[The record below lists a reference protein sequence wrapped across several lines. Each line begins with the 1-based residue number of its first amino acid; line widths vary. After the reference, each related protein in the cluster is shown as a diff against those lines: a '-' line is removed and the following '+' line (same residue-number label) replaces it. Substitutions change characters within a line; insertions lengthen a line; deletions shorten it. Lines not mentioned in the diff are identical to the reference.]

1 MLMIESGEEGTRLDF
16 DDRPAIKGGWILLAF
31 LLFFPLGLILAA
43 IRLRKHRDLSY
54 QKVMEWKNAAV
65 TLFILF
71 GFSTLPLLRT
81 LSFAIQEERFGVF
94 YLSFFAAILFL
105 LLPGGFML
113 WKSGQKRKQL
123 FALYDHYRHI
133 VATEGITSIQT
144 IADMT
149 KQRPAVVANDLRR
162 LIYLGAFQDA
172 FVDMHSMTIVIN
184 RPAMDLSSRR
194 TAAVEELEGLTK
206 ELKGAYKELLNEYMK
221 MSSSSKPAEKPLPK
235 KVECYGCGSS
245 TLLQPGESKACPYCD
260 SPLTYPKSG

>member
-1 MLMIESGEEGTRLDF
+1 MSL
-16 DDRPAIKGGWILLAF
+16 
-31 LLFFPLGLILAA
+31 
-43 IRLRKHRDLSY
+43 
-54 QKVMEWKNAAV
+54 
-65 TLFILF
+65 
-71 GFSTLPLLRT
+71 
-81 LSFAIQEERFGVF
+81 
-94 YLSFFAAILFL
+94 FAAILFL
-105 LLPGGFML
+105 LLPGLFML
-113 WKSGQKRKQL
+113 WKSGQKREQL

-144 IADMT
+144 IAEMT

-172 FVDMHSMTIVIN
+172 FVDMNSMTIVIN

-221 MSSSSKPAEKPLPK
+221 TTSSSKTAEKPLPK
-235 KVECYGCGSS
+235 KVECSGCGSS

>member
-1 MLMIESGEEGTRLDF
+1 MDF
-16 DDRPAIKGGWILLAF
+16 DDKPAIKGEWILLAF
-31 LLFFPLGLILAA
+31 LLFFPVGLILAA

-54 QKVMEWKNAAV
+54 QKVLEWKNAGV
-65 TLFILF
+65 TLFTLF
-71 GFSTLPLLRT
+71 GFSTLPLFIT

-94 YLSFFAAILFL
+94 YLSLFAVILFL
-105 LLPGGFML
+105 LLPGLFML
-113 WKSGQKRKQL
+113 WKSGQKREQL

-172 FVDMHSMTIVIN
+172 FVDMHSMSIVIR
-184 RPAMDLSSRR
+184 RPKEPTETDFSSKRAAAMK
-194 TAAVEELEGLTK
+194 ELEDLV
-206 ELKGAYKELLNEYMK
+206 KGADLKDIFGVIMNGDIQIPP
-221 MSSSSKPAEKPLPK
+221 SSKPAEKPLPK
-235 KVECYGCGSS
+235 KVECPGCGSS

-260 SPLTYPKSG
+260 SPLSYPKSG